1 MHNLQH
7 EYMSYM
13 AKKTQ
18 KRQTTIISLSD
29 SNQQELENIKQQR
42 EQMLK
47 EYQEKKQGTV
57 ATRLLEFIIFCPQE
71 NSEGEKNLKTIHLY
85 FFDLFL
91 FLLLK
96 ICFNI
101 FVKHVHVLLN

>member
-1 MHNLQH
+1 
-7 EYMSYM
+7 MSYM

-29 SNQQELENIKQQR
+29 SNQQELDNIKQQR

-57 ATRLLEFIIFCPQE
+57 
-71 NSEGEKNLKTIHLY
+71 
-85 FFDLFL
+85 D
-91 FLLLK
+91 FLLCQALIMLK
-96 ICFNI
+96 A
-101 FVKHVHVLLN
+101 VQSTTTYSYSR

>member
-1 MHNLQH
+1 MTKLGHFQH

-47 EYQEKKQGTV
+47 EYQDKKQGKVPPSFHKQSTNLELRRIIT
-57 ATRLLEFIIFCPQE
+57 TRQRMGC
-71 NSEGEKNLKTIHLY
+71 
-85 FFDLFL
+85 
-91 FLLLK
+91 
-96 ICFNI
+96 
-101 FVKHVHVLLN
+101 

>member
-1 MHNLQH
+1 MNVKH

-42 EQMLK
+42 EQMLN
-47 EYQEKKQGTV
+47 EYQEKKQGT
-57 ATRLLEFIIFCPQE
+57 TFYLELARF
-71 NSEGEKNLKTIHLY
+71 SEI
-85 FFDLFL
+85 
-91 FLLLK
+91 
-96 ICFNI
+96 
-101 FVKHVHVLLN
+101 

>member
-1 MHNLQH
+1 
-7 EYMSYM
+7 MSYM

-57 ATRLLEFIIFCPQE
+57 
-71 NSEGEKNLKTIHLY
+71 
-85 FFDLFL
+85 D
-91 FLLLK
+91 FLLCL
-96 ICFNI
+96 
-101 FVKHVHVLLN
+101 HL